1 MAVSSRD
8 VFKLPSPHIRATPQT
23 SFQAVEATAAPRPL
37 LQEHAGICSPVAGLR
52 LATFPSLPCGSG
64 DINSLFQNSV
74 CTETPFARSS
84 SRRLLLP
91 ICGDRAAVA
100 GEAPVPCRAAPSGTS
115 GGGSLP
121 GWVDGAGR
129 ERARGR
135 GGGSVSARRSRDQLA
150 GGLEPSAAPA
160 LAAAPPPLCVAG
172 RPGGRDNVAG
182 LVAGRRPPS
191 RLKWVLP
198 GCCLE
203 GRRGDP
209 GGAGGSAREGR
220 RCPSSSDPSFF
231 RAPGSG
237 IPGSGAGVAFS
248 APGFFSPGKY
258 MKRFPRMMA
267 FAPPRTQRLNF

>member
-1 MAVSSRD
+1 MCLNCRVPIYAPPHKPPSRPWRPR
-8 VFKLPSPHIRATPQT
+8 LP
-23 SFQAVEATAAPRPL
+23 PRPL
-37 LQEHAGICSPVAGLR
+37 LQEHAGICSPAAGLR
-52 LATFPSLPCGSG
+52 LATFPSLLCGSG

-100 GEAPVPCRAAPSGTS
+100 GEAPVPRRAAPSGTS

-191 RLKWVLP
+191 RLKFKLTRIAFWR
-198 GCCLE
+198 
-203 GRRGDP
+203 RRGP
-209 GGAGGSAREGR
+209 AARLTR
-220 RCPSSSDPSFF
+220 IF
-231 RAPGSG
+231 
-237 IPGSGAGVAFS
+237 
-248 APGFFSPGKY
+248 
-258 MKRFPRMMA
+258 
-267 FAPPRTQRLNF
+267 L